1 MYVDDVAG
9 AFEYNETYCFY
20 SFSKQ
25 RLLKGSFTLRKF
37 VTNSHKLQSLIQK
50 EQPSSCI
57 PSQEKVME
65 PEDTSYAQSLLQ
77 MYPDTRVP
85 GQKILGVLW
94 DHISDTL
101 IFDLAKVAEL
111 ADTMEPTK
119 RNTVS
124 LAARFYDLLGIIS
137 PVTIRMKI
145 LFQMLCKR
153 RVDWDQLL
161 SEDLLKN
168 WSEIILDL
176 SKAEPISVEKCYFSI
191 GEECLKTKVSLQGFC
206 DASSSAYAA
215 VIHL

>member
-119 RNTVS
+119 RNAVS

-145 LFQMLCKR
+145 LLCKR
-153 RVDWDQLL
+153 RVDCYQLL

-176 SKAEPISVEKCYFSI
+176 SKAEPISVELCYFSI